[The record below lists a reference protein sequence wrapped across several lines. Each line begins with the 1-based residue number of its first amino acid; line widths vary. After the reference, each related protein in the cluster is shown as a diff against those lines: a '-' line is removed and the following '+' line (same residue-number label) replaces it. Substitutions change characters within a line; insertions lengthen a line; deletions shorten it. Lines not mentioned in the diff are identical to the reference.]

1 MVVVTS
7 DKANIVQLQLV
18 KLERERARGRNIS
31 FPVTKRR
38 NEKLHK
44 EGNEKSLKKDPKK
57 RKSVRSFF
65 LENYYFSA
73 LERGIFYCTTC
84 LNLWRLEDFSKD

>member
-1 MVVVTS
+1 
-7 DKANIVQLQLV
+7 VQLQLV
-18 KLERERARGRNIS
+18 KLERERARVRNIS

-65 LENYYFSA
+65 FWKTITFLLLSVAFLLHYMSKSLEIGGF
-73 LERGIFYCTTC
+73 
-84 LNLWRLEDFSKD
+84 